1 MQIEPP
7 ELADARALLERFE
20 GEMSRQEGLM
30 FLSDALSLLSDI
42 RDDAASAQLVLV
54 ASNIAFAYA
63 KRVQRAVDA
72 LLDREPTV
80 HWETIN
86 HLRNVFD
93 EFEVAGFELPQD
105 VVETRSMLLSK
116 KTELMPA
123 SEREELLKRLQAE
136 KDKGNI

>member
-86 HLRNVFD
+86 HWRNVFD